1 MLDRSSIG
9 ALALMAALAM
19 SIGGAAALD
28 DSKYPNLKGQWVRA
42 EGARGVGRFDPT
54 KPPGRLQ
61 EAPLT
66 AEYQAIY
73 EANLADQARGGQG
86 IDPTY
91 KCLSPGMPRIM
102 HAYSPMEIVVT
113 PETTHILIE
122 HIHDSRRIHTDGR
135 DFPEDMDLEPMFA
148 GYSIGQWVDE
158 DGDGRYDT
166 LLVETRGLKGPRTY
180 DASGI
185 PFHSD
190 NQTVIKERIYLDK
203 ADPNILHD
211 EITTIDHA
219 LTRPWTVVK
228 NYRRVE
234 AKKPIWWR
242 EDICAE
248 ANVHIVI
255 GKEDYFLSAD
265 GHLMPTRTD
274 QPPPDLRYFK
284 QTRQR

>member
-9 ALALMAALAM
+9 AFALMAALAM

-102 HAYSPMEIVVT
+102 HAYSPME
-113 PETTHILIE
+113 
-122 HIHDSRRIHTDGR
+122 
-135 DFPEDMDLEPMFA
+135 
-148 GYSIGQWVDE
+148 
-158 DGDGRYDT
+158 
-166 LLVETRGLKGPRTY
+166 
-180 DASGI
+180 
-185 PFHSD
+185 
-190 NQTVIKERIYLDK
+190 
-203 ADPNILHD
+203 
-211 EITTIDHA
+211 
-219 LTRPWTVVK
+219 
-228 NYRRVE
+228 
-234 AKKPIWWR
+234 
-242 EDICAE
+242 
-248 ANVHIVI
+248 
-255 GKEDYFLSAD
+255 
-265 GHLMPTRTD
+265 
-274 QPPPDLRYFK
+274 
-284 QTRQR
+284 